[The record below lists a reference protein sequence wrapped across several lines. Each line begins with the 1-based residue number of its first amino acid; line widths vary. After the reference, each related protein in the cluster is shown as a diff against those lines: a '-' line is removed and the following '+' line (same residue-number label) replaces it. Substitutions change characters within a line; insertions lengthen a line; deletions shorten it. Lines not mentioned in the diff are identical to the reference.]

1 MLFICLHQQIQ
12 YKGSCSD
19 RPSCTCR
26 MVSPSWL
33 LIVMLRS
40 SLPSAKRFWELQQ
53 PHVIFFVC
61 LPTRTYTCMMWKLFT
76 KNFIKKNSIT
86 EFNPEYIEKYI
97 LWGLPKPQC
106 FIQNHDDS
114 FRIIILNDEWIHT
127 EICILKIHS
136 ESWLND
142 DPSHHSKSAQNISE
156 SHYKYNLLIE
166 CKIFL
171 NIIYIIFIA

>member
-1 MLFICLHQQIQ
+1 MLFICLHQQIL

-76 KNFIKKNSIT
+76 KNFIKKFHYRIYRKVYFMRFTNTPVFHS
-86 EFNPEYIEKYI
+86 KS
-97 LWGLPKPQC
+97 WW
-106 FIQNHDDS
+106 FIQNHHSEWWMNTYRNMYSENS
-114 FRIIILNDEWIHT
+114 FRIMIEWWPQSSFK
-127 EICILKIHS
+127 ICPK
-136 ESWLND
+136 
-142 DPSHHSKSAQNISE
+142 
-156 SHYKYNLLIE
+156 YKWITL
-166 CKIFL
+166 
-171 NIIYIIFIA
+171 